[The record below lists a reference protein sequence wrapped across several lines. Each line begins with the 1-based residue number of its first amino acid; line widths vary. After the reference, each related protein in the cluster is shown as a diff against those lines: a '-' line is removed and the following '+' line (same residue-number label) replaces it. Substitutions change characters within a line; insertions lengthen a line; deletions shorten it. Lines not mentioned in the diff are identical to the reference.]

1 MITIGTTIQQD
12 TEITFL
18 KTELSGFTR
27 YLNAN
32 PFAILDTKNQS
43 QHIAKIYAIGNPNHP
58 ALMDSIDNPPMCND
72 TLYMLIQN
80 TIIKHMMNV

>member
-43 QHIAKIYAIGNPNHP
+43 QHIAKIYADREP
-58 ALMDSIDNPPMCND
+58 
-72 TLYMLIQN
+72 
-80 TIIKHMMNV
+80 